1 MFSNCPHKYFSVIF
15 LMLITTFC
23 FIPAKHAVS
32 QGLKTRFN
40 RSMTHK
46 LEGRSWLEIKNEGI
60 VKQKKDFSCGSGA
73 LATIL
78 KHYYNEEIK
87 EADILNW
94 IFEIKD
100 VGADSIKTFDKK
112 VNISFY
118 DLKIFA
124 QKKGYEATGIALSA
138 KALKNL
144 KHPVIVY
151 LDIRGT
157 EHFSVFK
164 GVSDKFVHLADPT
177 FGNIKMRA
185 QRFKKCFD
193 TRDDRSLQGKILGI
207 LGDSEINKDFLEI
220 PARTDLVNQ
229 LISSRPR
236 MDFE

>member
-1 MFSNCPHKYFSVIF
+1 
-15 LMLITTFC
+15 MLIAAFC
-23 FIPAKHAVS
+23 FAPAKPAVS
-32 QGLKTRFN
+32 QGMKTRFN
-40 RSMTHK
+40 SSMTHK
-46 LEGRSWLEIKNEGI
+46 LESRSWLEIKNAGI

-94 IFEIKD
+94 VFERKN
-100 VGADSIKTFDKK
+100 VGADSNNAFDQK

-118 DLKIFA
+118 DLKRFA

-138 KALKNL
+138 NALKNL
-144 KHPVIVY
+144 KHPVIIY

-185 QRFKKCFD
+185 HRFKKCFD

-207 LGDSEINKDFLEI
+207 LGDSEINRDFLEI
-220 PARTDLVNQ
+220 PARTDLVYR
-229 LISSRPR
+229 LISNRPG